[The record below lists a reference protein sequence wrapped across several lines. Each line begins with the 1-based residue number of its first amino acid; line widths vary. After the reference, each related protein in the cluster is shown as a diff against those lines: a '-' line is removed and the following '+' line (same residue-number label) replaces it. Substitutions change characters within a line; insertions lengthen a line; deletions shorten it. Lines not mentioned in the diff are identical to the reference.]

1 MPEKPAANRI
11 VARQNDMCLTR
22 KKVNN
27 MKKMLIT
34 NCPNCGGELPE
45 NGNCKYCGTKVR
57 FENELNI
64 DEREP
69 VEILIKRTSKG
80 SNGEN
85 ILSFIPFRGFLISLD
100 YEYPVLDCFCLSDN
114 MYTSIQSNIP
124 NVTLTFNGTILR

>member
-1 MPEKPAANRI
+1 
-11 VARQNDMCLTR
+11 
-22 KKVNN
+22 
-27 MKKMLIT
+27 MKNMLIT

-57 FENELNI
+57 FENELNLN
-64 DEREP
+64 EREP

-85 ILSFIPFRGFLISLD
+85 ILSFIQFRGYLTAID
-100 YEYPVLDCFCLSDN
+100 YEYPVLECSCLSDN

-124 NVTLTFNGTILR
+124 NVTLTFNGTISR